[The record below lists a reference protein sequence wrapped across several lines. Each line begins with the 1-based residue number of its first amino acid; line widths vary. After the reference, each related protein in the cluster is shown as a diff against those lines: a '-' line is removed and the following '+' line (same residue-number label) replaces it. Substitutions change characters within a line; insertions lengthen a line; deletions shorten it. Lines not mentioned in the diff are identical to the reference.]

1 MKTKKIILFLILI
14 FFTGCLFSFVV
25 DNFKADNKNDMITIN
40 RIVQEV
46 TNHWDS
52 LEDVNNPEFIY
63 PFCVLSLEDT
73 VLYQSSPKAVHSIND
88 AVANGDV
95 ILNIEHNNEIVG
107 KVIVTVNKALAFR
120 PLQKSLSRI
129 IFLSFT
135 AFTIL
140 CGIYFL
146 YLQKKIIRPFQN
158 LEEFAYEIANGNL
171 DFILKTE
178 KENIFG
184 SFTQTFDIMREQL
197 KNAKHQEFLAN
208 QSKKELVASLSHDI
222 KTPVTSIK
230 LTSELLMVTTEDM
243 KIKDK
248 LNIIYQ
254 KAEQINLLVTD
265 LFHATLDDLEKL
277 SVNPLEI
284 YSSTL
289 ESMIREADCYD
300 CITMM
305 EIPDC
310 ILYAD
315 PIRLNQVIANIIYN
329 SYKYADTP
337 VDIRF
342 AISNNCLEVYIQDYG
357 TGVEKEELPLLF
369 NKFYRGKNAATQSGS
384 GLGLYICKK
393 LIEQM
398 EGEIYCSNNEKG
410 FLTLLLLRLA

>member
-14 FFTGCLFSFVV
+14 FCTGCLFSFVV

-52 LEDVNNPEFIY
+52 LEDANNPEFIY

-230 LTSELLMVTTEDM
+230 LTSEL
-243 KIKDK
+243 
-248 LNIIYQ
+248 
-254 KAEQINLLVTD
+254 
-265 LFHATLDDLEKL
+265 
-277 SVNPLEI
+277 EI